1 MFSKSRAKYIQQLSQ
16 KKHRNQSGLFV
27 VEGHKSILEFI
38 HAGHLPKE
46 LYVLDNTL
54 FKDQNAWVVD
64 LSQMKSLSHLKTPSN
79 ALAVFSIPNKSLP
92 SNTDFILALDGIQD
106 PGNMGTIIRLCDWFG
121 ITELVCSN
129 DTVDCYNPKVVRAT
143 MGSLARIGIRYV
155 DLNHWLAEQKDHTI
169 VGASISGQSIYETPM
184 PKRAILVVGN
194 EGQGLSSSVADQL
207 HNEVSIPQYGKA
219 ESLNAAMATGILIS
233 EIRRSRA
240 TQI

>member
-16 KKHRNQSGLFV
+16 KKHRNQSGFFV

-54 FKDQNAWVVD
+54 FKNQNAWVVD

-79 ALAVFSIPNKSLP
+79 ALAVFSIPNKSLC
-92 SNTDFILALDGIQD
+92 SKTDFILALDGIQD

-121 ITELVCSN
+121 INELVCSK

-143 MGSLARIGIRYV
+143 MGSLARVGVYYV
-155 DLNHWLAEQKDHTI
+155 DLNHWLTEQKDHMI
-169 VGASISGQSIYETPM
+169 VGASMKGQSIYNTPI
-184 PKRAILVVGN
+184 PKRTILVIGN
-194 EGQGLSSSVADQL
+194 EGKGLSALVAGQL

-233 EIRRSRA
+233 EIRRSQA